1 MQDYEKLGL
10 FYLGRQHDLEA
21 GPREELLL
29 YESRDLVTH
38 ALCVGMTGSGKTGL
52 CLALLEEAAI
62 DGIPALAIDPKGDLG
77 NLLLSFPEL
86 RPEDFRPWIEESE
99 AARAGKTPDEFA
111 RATAQQWR
119 KGLEESGQP
128 VERIAKF
135 RAACD
140 LAIYTPGSSAGL
152 PLSLLKSFAPPSA
165 AVLADADGLRERVQ
179 GTVSGLLGLLGIEAD
194 PLMSREHILFA
205 LVFERAWRE
214 GKALSL
220 ADLVRAVQDPG
231 IERVG
236 VLDLETFFPAK
247 DRTGLALRLNNL
259 LASPGFQAWMEGEPL
274 DIGKLLWTSEGK
286 PRIAI
291 LSIAHLS
298 DAERMFFVTLVLEEL
313 VSWMRTQSGTS
324 SLRALFYM
332 DEIFGYF
339 PPSAN
344 PPTKTPL
351 LTLLKQGRAFGLGC
365 VLATQNPVDLDYKG
379 LANCGTWFLGR
390 LQTERDK
397 LRVLDGLEGAT
408 AASGKGFDR
417 ATMERTLSGLG
428 KRVFLLHS
436 VHEDR
441 PALFQTRWVMSY
453 LRGPLT
459 KTQIATL
466 MGPRKASADAGTN
479 PAGLPTGAASAA
491 PTPVAG
497 APTAGHA
504 SAPPGPAPAA
514 ARPSPAPAPDSEA
527 SRPPLPAGTV
537 ELFLPPVAAGPVR
550 YVAHLLGEARVHFV
564 DAKRGIDHWQS
575 LALLA
580 PLAQG
585 SNPWEAASDFDEH
598 EALSAVPVA
607 EARFGPLPPEA
618 QRTKTFESWSKSL
631 ALHVYA
637 ARELTLASCPA
648 LKLVQKPDE
657 PRALF
662 LARVRQAARETRDRE
677 TSALRARH
685 APKVAAAQDKL
696 RRAEERLRRE
706 TAQYEQQKSQSVISI
721 GATLLGALFG
731 RKLASA
737 ANVGKAT
744 TAARGLSRAAK
755 EKDDLATAEQEKA
768 RATADLAALE
778 ATIQKELDELG
789 TTPEP
794 EALGLVDVPVK
805 PRKSDTLVERLAL
818 VWMPAIP

>member
-10 FYLGRQHDLEA
+10 FYLGRQHDPVLGA
-21 GPREELLL
+21 REELVL

-62 DGIPALAIDPKGDLG
+62 DGIPAIAIDPKGDLG

-86 RPEDFRPWIEESE
+86 RGADFRPWIEESE
-99 AARAGKTPDEFA
+99 AARAGKTPEEFA
-111 RATAQQWR
+111 QATAEAWK
-119 KGLEESGQP
+119 KGLAESGQP
-128 VERIAKF
+128 PERIARF
-135 RAACD
+135 RAASD

-152 PLSLLKSFAPPSA
+152 QLSLLKSFAPPSP

-205 LVFERAWRE
+205 LVFERAWRA
-214 GKALSL
+214 GQALSL
-220 ADLVRAVQDPG
+220 ADLVRAVQDPA

-247 DRTGLALRLNNL
+247 ERTGLALRLNNL
-259 LASPGFQAWMEGEPL
+259 LASPGFQAWMEGEAL

-324 SLRALFYM
+324 SLRALVYM

-397 LRVLDGLEGAT
+397 LRVLDGLEGASAT
-408 AASGKGFDR
+408 SGHGFDR
-417 ATMERTLSGLG
+417 AELERTLAGLG

-441 PALFQTRWVMSY
+441 PVLFQTRWVMSY

-459 KTQIATL
+459 KAQIATL
-466 MGPRKASADAGTN
+466 MAPRKGSTESGT
-479 PAGLPTGAASAA
+479 LLSKAAEPQAFPKPLAA
-491 PTPVAG
+491 LERSV
-497 APTAGHA
+497 
-504 SAPPGPAPAA
+504 
-514 ARPSPAPAPDSEA
+514 PDSVLP
-527 SRPPLPAGTV
+527 RPPLPAGTL
-537 ELFLPPVAAGPVR
+537 ELFLPPVAAGAVR
-550 YVAHLLGEARVHFV
+550 YVPHLLGEARVHFV
-564 DAKRGIDHWQS
+564 DAKRGVDTWQS

-580 PLAQG
+580 PLARTG
-585 SNPWEAASDFDEH
+585 GNPWESASDFDEA
-598 EALSAVPVA
+598 EALSAAPAA
-607 EARFGPLPPEA
+607 EARFGELPPEA
-618 QRTKTFESWSKSL
+618 QRAKTYESWAKSL
-631 ALHVYA
+631 AQHLYGT
-637 ARELTLASCPA
+637 RELTLASCPA

-662 LARVRQAARETRDRE
+662 LARLRQAAREARDRE
-677 TSALRARH
+677 VELLRARH
-685 APKVAAAQDKL
+685 APKLATLTDKR
-696 RRAEERLRRE
+696 RRAEERLRKE
-706 TAQYEQQKSQSVISI
+706 TAQYEQQKSQSAISI

-737 ANVGKAT
+737 SNVGKAT
-744 TAARGLSRAAK
+744 TAARGLSRASK
-755 EKDDLATAEQEKA
+755 EKDDIASAEQDKA
-768 RATADLAALE
+768 RAEVELAALE
-778 ATIQKELDELG
+778 ATLQKELDELG
-789 TTPEP
+789 TLPEP
-794 EALGLVDVPVK
+794 EALGLVDIPVK

-818 VWMPAIP
+818 VWVPATG